1 MNGAKEHTHQV
12 CLHVGF
18 SAVSKTRPHVFPA
31 GGSESQTRE
40 ERKASSFP
48 VHAGTSAAACW
59 SIYSLSRSSGPLS
72 LLHQTPVRIQQKPQ
86 LCPRK
91 KKKYST
97 DIQTHFLYVVF
108 QETEEGPGAPWYNT
122 NDRLGSKSSKN
133 QGVVLSLAKE
143 IFKYAQNQREM
154 YKKPPQTQ

>member
-1 MNGAKEHTHQV
+1 M
-12 CLHVGF
+12 
-18 SAVSKTRPHVFPA
+18 FPA

-48 VHAGTSAAACW
+48 VHAGPSAAACG

-72 LLHQTPVRIQQKPQ
+72 LLHQTPVRIQQKSQ
-86 LCPRK
+86 LFPRK

-108 QETEEGPGAPWYNT
+108 QETEEDPGAPRYNT

-143 IFKYAQNQREM
+143 MFKYAQNRREM
-154 YKKPPQTQ
+154 Y